1 MLTEAQ
7 QTMLLDN
14 EADVLLNQLTSITE
28 AVAKFDAT
36 QVPSTTTNDGDNSNE
51 TPVTTPSEGPLT
63 DISDGSDETPAT
75 TPTENPRTETNDGSD
90 DTPATTPRE
99 PEKMSADTC
108 QMIREELSK

>member
-1 MLTEAQ
+1 VLTEAQ

-14 EADVLLNQLTSITE
+14 EANVLLNQLTSITE

-51 TPVTTPSEGPLT
+51 TPVTTP
-63 DISDGSDETPAT
+63 
-75 TPTENPRTETNDGSD
+75 
-90 DTPATTPRE
+90 RE